1 MPQGIDDLEKYEDRQ
16 SLFIMSVKK
25 ESSSPDKGA
34 PQKEPSFSSVLA
46 PHCAYGGF
54 WFLASLQR
62 IHGSRFVR
70 LESSCCFWL
79 GELIGNT

>member
-25 ESSSPDKGA
+25 ILIPDKGA
-34 PQKEPSFSSVLA
+34 TSKGTV
-46 PHCAYGGF
+46 
-54 WFLASLQR
+54 FLKRLGTTLCLWGILVFGVFAKDPRISLC
-62 IHGSRFVR
+62 SA
-70 LESSCCFWL
+70 ESSCCFWL